1 MIAEQLVPLL
11 ANLDPRLL
19 MQMLQNLTNPSVAT
33 ALSTYTAAV
42 QFPVQN
48 AADTG
53 PQASA
58 SVVTTSSGN
67 ESVAAVQSADVVDS
81 GRTVSAASSQ
91 SSIYTSEASEP
102 DNDSTSV
109 QTDTA
114 QSCSQRYDSADEH
127 PSPFDPNRPSSIAS
141 TSSSMYSTDT
151 YPSAQVRPSPS
162 DTIFYTCHLCA
173 FRSSHKKHYVEHLSS
188 EFSTT
193 SIASSHRSSG
203 EPPRRKRCS
212 YCSFSTYISHEFD
225 EHVRIHT
232 SHNLYHCDHCSY
244 VGPSINALKLHFRRS
259 HKNKSVMFQDSMF
272 GPKVNKDRCSI
283 PQPLSVHLD
292 PVVELSD
299 LKSLDHNDLRKLTS
313 RNGISCNIC
322 GL

>member
-1 MIAEQLVPLL
+1 MMCVSTDVAGIGPTMNECTVSSVAAFTASSELPSAAAAADSSANSSATASCVSSLLSQLSPFAASSVSTVPAPMPSTLPVSLDQLVAALSSMESIAMIAEQLVPLL

-114 QSCSQRYDSADEH
+114 QS
-127 PSPFDPNRPSSIAS
+127 
-141 TSSSMYSTDT
+141 
-151 YPSAQVRPSPS
+151 
-162 DTIFYTCHLCA
+162 
-173 FRSSHKKHYVEHLSS
+173 LSL
-188 EFSTT
+188 
-193 SIASSHRSSG
+193 
-203 EPPRRKRCS
+203 
-212 YCSFSTYISHEFD
+212 
-225 EHVRIHT
+225 IH
-232 SHNLYHCDHCSY
+232 
-244 VGPSINALKLHFRRS
+244 I
-259 HKNKSVMFQDSMF
+259 
-272 GPKVNKDRCSI
+272 
-283 PQPLSVHLD
+283 
-292 PVVELSD
+292 
-299 LKSLDHNDLRKLTS
+299 
-313 RNGISCNIC
+313 
-322 GL
+322 